1 MSKQTQNLLNLT
13 QAAEAVGVT
22 RKTLYSHIDK
32 GLVSVTRSQGK
43 RYVDVSELLRH
54 YGDVSLPKDKVS
66 EVTRSQDKHDNDTSQ
81 ALKDM
86 QKELAELR
94 ILVEGQQQ
102 LLLED
107 KQARDQQNKQQS
119 AERQEQFELIE
130 QLQQERDA
138 LSAALEAERGK
149 GFWSRIF
156 KKE

>member
-107 KQARDQQNKQQS
+107 KQARDQQNQQQS